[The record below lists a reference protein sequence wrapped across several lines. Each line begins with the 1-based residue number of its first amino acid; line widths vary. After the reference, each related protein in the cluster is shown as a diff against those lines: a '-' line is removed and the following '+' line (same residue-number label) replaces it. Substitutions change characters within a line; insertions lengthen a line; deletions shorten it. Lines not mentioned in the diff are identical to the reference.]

1 MITLR
6 KVDKRNIWSIVRLKV
21 HDEQQSFV
29 ATNTES
35 MLQAYTTMTEGG
47 VALPFG
53 IYDEESLIGFVMF
66 GYGRQEESDP
76 PIAQNNYSIWRF
88 MIDKAWQGKG
98 LGKQA
103 LQTAIDFV
111 KTMPCG
117 KAEFVWLSYEAEN
130 TAAGALYYAAGF
142 REIAP
147 WGNRPVA
154 TTDPKYGSVLVAVRA
169 IWRTAGAGDV
179 TGGR

>member
-53 IYDEESLIGFVMF
+53 IYGEESLIGFVMF
-66 GYGRQEESDP
+66 GYGQQEESDP

-117 KAEFVWLSYEAEN
+117 KAQFVWLSYEAEN

-142 REIAP
+142 RENNELCD
-147 WGNRPVA
+147 GV
-154 TTDPKYGSVLVAVRA
+154 TVAVLQLKEA
-169 IWRTAGAGDV
+169 
-179 TGGR
+179 